1 MEPNVLGWCGQGLK
15 DEFHVTV
22 ALQDLEKK
30 KKKKIY
36 HGFCY
41 LNHYYQTSH

>member
-1 MEPNVLGWCGQGLK
+1 MEPNVAGSCGEGLK

-30 KKKKIY
+30 PDCAY
-36 HGFCY
+36 
-41 LNHYYQTSH
+41 

>member
-1 MEPNVLGWCGQGLK
+1 MACSKRSGTNSGPQQHGLK

-30 KKKKIY
+30 PDS
-36 HGFCY
+36 GD
-41 LNHYYQTSH
+41 

>member
-30 KKKKIY
+30 PDS
-36 HGFCY
+36 GD
-41 LNHYYQTSH
+41 